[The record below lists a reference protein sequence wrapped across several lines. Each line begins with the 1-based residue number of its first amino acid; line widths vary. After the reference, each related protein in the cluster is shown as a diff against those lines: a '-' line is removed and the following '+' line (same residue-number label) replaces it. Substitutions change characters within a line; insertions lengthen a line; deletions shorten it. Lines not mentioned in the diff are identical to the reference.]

1 MINLRITDKQGK
13 EREIETQ
20 WADLVAFESQFDMP
34 FQRIFG
40 DGKEIRIQYTT
51 WLAHNCEKRTKVT
64 DKNFE
69 EWLENVKI
77 VTFTGIADV
86 PPLETTP
93 SQDK

>member
-1 MINLRITDKQGK
+1 MINLRITDNQGK

-51 WLAHNCEKRTKVT
+51 WLAHN
-64 DKNFE
+64 
-69 EWLENVKI
+69 
-77 VTFTGIADV
+77 
-86 PPLETTP
+86 
-93 SQDK
+93 